1 MVIFKKTRVGN
12 LGINLE
18 VTSDSIIFIVIEVS
32 NLDIDLVD
40 YFELL
45 LYICEWVSIKI
56 LFIQWL

>member
-1 MVIFKKTRVGN
+1 
-12 LGINLE
+12 LELLLE

-45 LYICEWVSIKI
+45 LYICEWVSIKNTI
-56 LFIQWL
+56 YPMAIKIW